1 MARNGSRGPVAA
13 PDRDA
18 DIQLITKA
26 LQSLGKQGGTEGVTV
41 NELLALRIFGRDDKT
56 VRRKLHLLDSAGR
69 LQRVQK
75 TITNLAGVTVTVP
88 AYKVLNP

>member
-1 MARNGSRGPVAA
+1 M
-13 PDRDA
+13 
-18 DIQLITKA
+18 
-26 LQSLGKQGGTEGVTV
+26 

-88 AYKVLNP
+88 AYKVRNP